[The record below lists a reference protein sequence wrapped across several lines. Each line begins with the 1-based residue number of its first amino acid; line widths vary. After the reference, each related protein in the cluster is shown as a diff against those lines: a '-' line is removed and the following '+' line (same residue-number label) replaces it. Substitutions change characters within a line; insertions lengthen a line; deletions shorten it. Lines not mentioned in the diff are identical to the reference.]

1 MNILIVEDDVK
12 LAKVLQRGLTQ
23 ERFSAEI
30 VHNTDDADNLI
41 EPSNYDLIILDWM
54 LPGRWDGAEFCKH
67 LRDINN
73 DTPIIMLTAKNTTKD
88 KITGLNIGADDY
100 LSKPFAFDELVARI
114 RAILRRDSGDRD
126 PVLKFA
132 DIELDPISK
141 TVKRAGVDINLSKKE
156 FMVLEYLILN
166 KNTVV
171 SKQQLIDKVWDF
183 ESDILQNTVEVYIG
197 YLRNKIEKPFGSKV
211 IKTVRGFGY
220 RLEEANG

>member
-12 LAKVLQRGLTQ
+12 LAGVLQRGLKQ

-30 VHNTDDADNLI
+30 AYNTDDAENLI
-41 EPSNYDLIILDWM
+41 EPNNYDLIILDWM
-54 LPGRWDGAEFCKH
+54 LPGQWDGAELCQH
-67 LRDINN
+67 LRRQNN

-114 RAILRRDSGDRD
+114 RAILRRDSGERD
-126 PVLKFA
+126 PILKFA
-132 DIELDPISK
+132 DIELDPINK
-141 TVKRAGVDINLSKKE
+141 TVKRAGQNINLSKKE

-166 KNTVV
+166 KNTVI

-183 ESDILQNTVEVYIG
+183 ESDVMQNTVEVYIG
-197 YLRNKIEKPFGSKV
+197 YLRNKLEKPFGTKV